1 MKSEAKI
8 LSVVV
13 PCYNSE
19 AYMEKCIETLLHGG
33 ENVEILIIDDGS
45 TDHTGEIADS
55 YAMKYPA
62 IIKAFHQ
69 ENGGHGAAINT
80 GLTHAKGCYFKVVD
94 SDDWVDID
102 AYKRIVKTLDEFCAQ
117 LLLIDMLIS
126 NYVYEKLGAKYKKV
140 MRYKNA
146 LPRERI
152 FTWDDI
158 GSFKRGQYILMHS
171 VIYRTALLRDCG
183 LSLPR
188 HTFYVD
194 NLFVYIPMT
203 RVKRMY
209 YMDVDFYRYYIGRE
223 DQSVHESVMI
233 RRIDQQLKVNR
244 IMVDAVNLENIEN
257 KKHRSLMF
265 RYLEIV
271 TTVSSI
277 LLIKSGTQENLQKKR
292 ELWEYIKNHDRNVYN
307 KLSFG
312 LLGIVLNFSG
322 KFGRSLSLLLYKI
335 SQKVVGFN

>member
-1 MKSEAKI
+1 MNSEAKI
-8 LSVVV
+8 LSVIV

-55 YAMKYPA
+55 YAMKYPSV
-62 IIKAFHQ
+62 IKAVHQ

-80 GLTHAKGCYFKVVD
+80 GLAHAKGCYFKVVD

-117 LLLIDMLIS
+117 LLIVDMLIS

-146 LPRERI
+146 LPKERI

-194 NLFVYIPMT
+194 NLFVHIPMT

-233 RRIDQQLKVNR
+233 RRIDQQLKVNK
-244 IMVDAVNLENIEN
+244 IMIDTVDLEGIEN

-277 LLIKSGTQENLQKKR
+277 MLIKSGTQENLQKKR
-292 ELWEYIKNHDRNVYN
+292 ELWEYIKNHNRNVYN

-322 KFGRSLSLLLYKI
+322 KFGRSLSLLIYKI